1 MKSGGFQDTNPSL
14 ILEFIRHLKDLTPF
28 SKRYDKCNK
37 RLQFAFFLQI
47 SYLCRER
54 RRKFGFA
61 FHANEGLKMSTGSGS
76 ISSTGS
82 SGGAPITLSGFSS
95 GIPVNDIITKLL
107 QIEQRP
113 LDLLANQRDLI
124 NAQQSTFSSIN
135 LGVTTLKTSL
145 DALSTNTFSNPDL
158 FNRKSSTSSDTTK
171 ATATVTSDATIQTL
185 NVNVTQLATGT
196 KAESIAANFQSGVGK
211 AVDATTLVSAIFPK
225 TISSGTFTLFRNGVT
240 STITV
245 DNAVDTL
252 GDVLN
257 KISTASGGTITAS
270 VDVSGK
276 ITLDGTGGT
285 LNVGGTGDTSNF
297 LDLTALKTAPA
308 GTIVNGVNSLTQ
320 FNPDV
325 DITSVAANL
334 NTPITSGSVFKVGGA
349 SITVGNK
356 SLGTIISEINSNAA
370 AGVFASFN
378 ATTNKLQF
386 VSKSTGSQLIN
397 LEDTSGNFLAST
409 GLINGSNVATSQT
422 PGVNSIFTVNGTSF
436 SSSSNA
442 VTGDKFGQNGVTLN
456 LVSTGTTTISVTQNT
471 TDLDT
476 ALKAFVSNLN
486 NVISNID
493 TQTDPR
499 SGILKGE
506 SSLVN
511 FRNQLR
517 IKASD
522 QISGTTN
529 YSNLASVGISTGTVN
544 GAISTGTP
552 VFQYDSARFSAALA
566 ADPTGVKNL
575 FTGTNG
581 IITQLNTIVK
591 NAQSVD
597 PTSLGLFKSSANS
610 AEARIKQI
618 NDSIQNGQ
626 DRISQKEIL
635 LRNQYTA
642 METNIA
648 RFQSQGQ
655 SISALSSSLSAN
667 R

>member
-1 MKSGGFQDTNPSL
+1 
-14 ILEFIRHLKDLTPF
+14 
-28 SKRYDKCNK
+28 
-37 RLQFAFFLQI
+37 
-47 SYLCRER
+47 
-54 RRKFGFA
+54 
-61 FHANEGLKMSTGSGS
+61 MSTGSGS
-76 ISSTGS
+76 IGSTGS
-82 SGGAPITLSGFSS
+82 SGGPPITLSGFSS

-135 LGVTTLKTSL
+135 LGVNTLKTSL
-145 DALSTNTFSNPDL
+145 DALSTSTFSNPDL

-171 ATATVTSDATIQTL
+171 ATATVTNDATIQTL

-196 KAESIAANFQSGVGK
+196 KAESVAANFQSGVGK
-211 AVDATTLVSAIFPK
+211 AVDATTLVSAIYPK

-240 STITV
+240 STVTV
-245 DNAVDTL
+245 DNTVDTL

-257 KISTASGGTITAS
+257 KINTASGGTINAS
-270 VDVSGK
+270 VDASGK

-308 GTIVNGVNSLTQ
+308 GITVSGVNSLTQ
-320 FNPDV
+320 INPDV
-325 DITSVAANL
+325 DVTTAAANL
-334 NTPITSGSVFKVGGA
+334 NTPVTAGSVFKVGGA

-356 SLGTIISEINSNAA
+356 SLGTIISEINSTPA
-370 AGVFASFN
+370 AGVFASYN
-378 ATTNKLQF
+378 ATTNKIQF

-397 LEDTSGNFLAST
+397 LEDTSGNFLAAT
-409 GLINGSNVATSQT
+409 GLINGSNVAASQT
-422 PGVNSIFTVNGTSF
+422 PGVNSQFTVNGTSF
-436 SSSSNA
+436 SSSSNN
-442 VTGDKFGQNGVTLN
+442 VTGDKFGQNGITLN

-471 TDLDT
+471 NDLDT

-486 NVISNID
+486 NVISTID
-493 TQTDPR
+493 TQTDPKN
-499 SGILKGE
+499 GILKGE

-522 QISGTTN
+522 QISGTTTYN
-529 YSNLASVGISTGTVN
+529 TLASVGISTGAVN

-552 VFQYDSARFSAALA
+552 VFQYDSSKFSAALA

-575 FTGTNG
+575 FTGANG
-581 IITQLNTIVK
+581 IITQLTTIVK

-618 NDSIQNGQ
+618 NDSIAAGK

-648 RFQSQGQ
+648 KFQSQGQ
-655 SISALSSSLSAN
+655 SITSLSASLAAN
-667 R
+667 K